1 MLRTRIVTAV
11 FLLAG
16 LSCALFFFPPMPWVA
31 CCALIC
37 AVAAWEWAGL
47 AGWSSK
53 ARIAYGAVL
62 GISCFILGYMGIEKL
77 SLFWGGSSVVAEIY
91 VTIALV
97 LGLFAVAF
105 WLLIVPFWLKYKW
118 PLRTW
123 NAAVTG
129 VLVLLPPTLVFI
141 ALRAF
146 AGPEFV
152 LMAAALVW
160 VADIAAYFSGRAFG
174 RRKLA
179 PNISPGKTWAGAV
192 GATLGV
198 MLYGSIVSMATISS
212 VSLSR
217 FLLLQLVFIGLSVLS
232 IVGDL
237 FESLLKRQAGVKDS
251 SNLLPGHGGVLDRI
265 DSLTST
271 LPMVVIVI
279 VA

>member
-16 LSCALFFFPPMPWVA
+16 LSCALFFFPPRAWTA
-31 CCALIC
+31 FCALVC
-37 AVAAWEWAGL
+37 TVAAWEWGGL
-47 AGWSSK
+47 AGWGGK

-62 GISCFILGYMGIEKL
+62 GVSCFILGYMGIEKFL
-77 SLFWGGSSVVAEIY
+77 NWAGISAVTEICIN
-91 VTIALV
+91 IALV
-97 LGLFAVAF
+97 LGLLAVAF
-105 WLLIVPFWLKYKW
+105 WLLIVPFWLRYKW
-118 PLRTW
+118 SLRAW
-123 NAAVTG
+123 SAAVTG
-129 VLVLLPPTLVFI
+129 VLVLLPPAFVLMTLRDF
-141 ALRAF
+141 
-146 AGPEFV
+146 GPEFV
-152 LMAAALVW
+152 LMATALVW

-174 RRKLA
+174 RKKLA

-198 MLYGSIVSMATISS
+198 MLYGGIVSMATISS

-271 LPMVVIVI
+271 LPMIVIVI